1 MWSREEFE
9 AVWWDYATD
18 AAKKEYEDSFKRVV
32 SETFHQEQQKRMS
45 WLGPTDAK
53 ENTRM
58 PITEKDRTPL
68 QWNSPLV
75 EEPGMCKNDSEKL
88 VEPTDISEH
97 TGVPVC
103 MHDEEIRGRDGWDKA
118 KIGYP
123 KINSMFPSCVDS
135 LIFLPTRI
143 SQ

>member
-1 MWSREEFE
+1 
-9 AVWWDYATD
+9 
-18 AAKKEYEDSFKRVV
+18 
-32 SETFHQEQQKRMS
+32 MS
-45 WLGPTDAK
+45 WLGPTDA
-53 ENTRM
+53 EDNTRM
-58 PITEKDRTPL
+58 PTTEKDRPPL

-118 KIGYP
+118 KKLASRKSP
-123 KINSMFPSCVDS
+123 AAAEP
-135 LIFLPTRI
+135 
-143 SQ
+143 